1 MKVSNVALLFISGF
15 TAGAL
20 TGLLLA
26 PDEGARTRKKL
37 MKKAK
42 KYKKDLENTV
52 SEYKSKAVDI
62 KDNIEEV
69 VHNVKKRFS

>member
-69 VHNVKKRFS
+69 VHDVKKRFS

>member
-62 KDNIEEV
+62 KDNIGEV
-69 VHNVKKRFS
+69 VHDVKKRFS